1 MVHSPRNAVVNMQL
15 GTIPP
20 CAPMCP
26 NVLME
31 AASSM
36 ELPLFCKLIIDTCND
51 VHHMKPIGVINLK
64 FYQIFFSFFFYRRG
78 EPSII
83 FKKQKI
89 SSNCRFHSGAQVR
102 GCCLERLEQRST
114 VR

>member
-20 CAPMCP
+20 WHSP

-31 AASSM
+31 AASNM

-64 FYQIFFSFFFYRRG
+64 FYQIFFSFFFIAEANLLSLRSRRF
-78 EPSII
+78 PRTAASIL
-83 FKKQKI
+83 
-89 SSNCRFHSGAQVR
+89 VR
-102 GCCLERLEQRST
+102 R
-114 VR
+114 